1 MPNNESHPATSST
14 APADAAIADRLRQ
27 PLVPD
32 EKGVFQLGIVLNGT
46 VSAGAWTA
54 GVLDYMTEALD
65 LWEAK
70 KAEDRRR
77 GGVPTVPDHELRLGV
92 LGGASG
98 GGVCAAI
105 FARAAGWDFPHVS
118 RADDP
123 RNAQNP
129 YWRVW
134 VDQLDIAPMLSLDDV
149 DRSGETPV
157 SLLSGAAIDAAGDV
171 ILQWPGQGGTPR
183 RRRWVADPLRVILT
197 LTNLRGIPYH
207 IEFAPDGE
215 RRDQSS
221 FYVDH
226 ADHAIFAFPSGQAEP
241 AGLRG
246 DEHAVFDS
254 AGWQEFAG
262 YAKATGAFPGGFP
275 ARRLFRPVSDYYWR
289 GVLLPGGAGED
300 SKIVLRKPAWDAFGA
315 EFDRDG
321 LFEFE
326 CVDGGALNNQ
336 PVELVRTALAGL
348 GGTNERRPELADKA
362 VLLLDP
368 FAAVPRCE
376 APEATRDVLGIL
388 GSLIAAW
395 TDHGRLA
402 TSDLLLAV
410 QPEVFSRFLLTA
422 SSDRGGERR
431 HGGAALASSGLG
443 AFLGFLKRELRAH
456 DFMLGRENCRL
467 FLMNQLVMHKSNPVM
482 RGFATRHPG
491 IASEFQPGDRGA
503 DWVSVVPVTEHLRA
517 KQAVPAW
524 PGGALDPAALEHGI
538 EARAGQVLRRM
549 LEHHKLDIPLDKL
562 VIDLLFARKLA
573 GVADKQIRGALGAA
587 GLDRRC

>member
-1 MPNNESHPATSST
+1 MLTGNRPMSF
-14 APADAAIADRLRQ
+14 AALDDKAIEAALQQ

-70 KAEDRRR
+70 KAEDLRR
-77 GGVPTVPDHELRLGV
+77 GGVPTVPDHELRIGV

-105 FARAAGWDFPHVS
+105 FARAAGWDFLHVS

-134 VDQLDIAPMLSLDDV
+134 VDGLDIAPMLKLDDV
-149 DRSGETPV
+149 DRPGETPV

-171 ILQWPGQGGTPR
+171 ILQWPGRGGTR
-183 RRRWVADPLRVILT
+183 RQRRWIADPLRVVLT
-197 LTNLRGIPYH
+197 LTNLRGIPYQ

-215 RRDQSS
+215 GGGQSS

-226 ADHAIFAFPSGQAEP
+226 ADHAIFAFPSGGAAP

-246 DEHAVFDS
+246 DEHAVLDTAS
-254 AGWQEFAG
+254 WQEFAS

-275 ARRLFRPVSDYYWR
+275 ARRLFRPASDYRWR
-289 GVLLPGGAGED
+289 GVVLPGGAGEPA
-300 SKIVLRKPAWDAFGA
+300 KIVLRKPAWDAFGP
-315 EFDRDG
+315 EFDREG

-336 PVELVRTALAGL
+336 PVELVRTALSGL
-348 GGTNERRPELADKA
+348 GGTNERRPERADKA

-376 APEATRDVLGIL
+376 TPAGTRDVLGVL
-388 GSLIAAW
+388 GGLISAW

-443 AFLGFLKRELRAH
+443 AFLGFLRRELRAH

-467 FLMNQLVMHKSNPVM
+467 FLMNQFVLHKDNPVM
-482 RGFATRHPG
+482 RGFAARHPG
-491 IASEFQPGDRGA
+491 VASEFQPGERGP
-503 DWVSVVPVTEHLRA
+503 DWVPVVPVAEHLRA
-517 KQAVPAW
+517 KQIVPAW
-524 PGGALDPAALEHGI
+524 PAGALDPATLEHGI
-538 EARAGQVLRRM
+538 EARAGQVLRRL
-549 LEHHKLDIPLDKL
+549 LEHHDLDIPLDKL
-562 VIDLLFARKLA
+562 VIDWLFARKLA
-573 GVADKQIRGALGAA
+573 NVAEAQIRGALSKA
-587 GLDRRC
+587 GLG

>member
-1 MPNNESHPATSST
+1 MSS
-14 APADAAIADRLRQ
+14 AALDDKTIEAALRK

-54 GVLDYMTEALD
+54 GVLDFMTEALD

-70 KAEDRRR
+70 KAEDRQR
-77 GGVPTVPDHELRLGV
+77 GGVPTVPDHELRIGV
-92 LGGASG
+92 LGGTSG
-98 GGVCAAI
+98 GGVCAAV
-105 FARAAGWDFPHVS
+105 FARAAGWAFPHVS
-118 RADDP
+118 KIDDP
-123 RNAQNP
+123 RNALNP

-134 VDQLDIAPMLSLDDV
+134 VDQLDIAPMLQLDDV
-149 DRSGETPV
+149 DRPGDVPV
-157 SLLSGAAIDAAGDV
+157 SLLSGAAIDAGGDV
-171 ILQWPGQGGTPR
+171 ILQWPGAGGTR
-183 RRRWVADPLRVILT
+183 RQRRWIPDPLRVIVT
-197 LTNLRGIPYH
+197 LTNLRGIPYQ

-215 RRDQSS
+215 GRDQSS

-226 ADHAIFAFPSGQAEP
+226 ADHAVFAFPSGKAAP

-246 DEHAVFDS
+246 DEHAVLDD

-262 YAKATGAFPGGFP
+262 YVKATGAFPGGFP
-275 ARRLFRPVSDYYWR
+275 ARRLFRPVSDYQWR
-289 GVLLPGGAGED
+289 GVLLPGGTGEPP
-300 SKIVLRKPAWDAFGA
+300 KIVPRKPAWDAFGP
-315 EFDRDG
+315 EFDQGG

-348 GGTNERRPELADKA
+348 GGRNERTPEAADKA

-376 APEATRDVLGIL
+376 APAATRDVFGVLG
-388 GSLIAAW
+388 GLISAW

-456 DFMLGRENCRL
+456 DFMLGRENCRN
-467 FLMNQLVMHKSNPVM
+467 FLMNQLVLHKSNPVM
-482 RGFATRHPG
+482 RGFAARHPG
-491 IASEFQPGDRGA
+491 VASEFQPGGRGS
-503 DWVSVVPVTEHLRA
+503 DWVCVVPVAEHLRA
-517 KQAVPAW
+517 EQQVPAW
-524 PGGALDPAALEHGI
+524 PSGALDPATLESGI
-538 EARAGQVLRRM
+538 EARAGQVLRRL
-549 LEHHKLDIPLDKL
+549 LEYHHLDIPLDKL
-562 VIDLLFARKLA
+562 VIDWLFARKLA
-573 GVADKQIRGALGAA
+573 DVAETQIRGALTAA
-587 GLDRRC
+587 DLARKG